1 MGVIM
6 KIKSIIAKAL
16 LIMSLFVV
24 MPLVFSQD
32 NYAYASREELLD
44 LEEEKSDEIA
54 ERQANGESYDDL
66 EERRND
72 VQDEIENI
80 KDEG

>member
-24 MPLVFSQD
+24 MPLVFLKIIMHMH
-32 NYAYASREELLD
+32 R
-44 LEEEKSDEIA
+44 EKSFWILKKKS
-54 ERQANGESYDDL
+54 Q
-66 EERRND
+66 
-72 VQDEIENI
+72 I
-80 KDEG
+80 

>member
-24 MPLVFSQD
+24 MPLVFAQD
-32 NYAYASREELLD
+32 NYAYASRGYC
-44 LEEEKSDEIA
+44 
-54 ERQANGESYDDL
+54 Q
-66 EERRND
+66 
-72 VQDEIENI
+72 
-80 KDEG
+80 

>member
-1 MGVIM
+1 M
-6 KIKSIIAKAL
+6 KKERIIAKAL
-16 LIMSLFVV
+16 LIMSLFAVL
-24 MPLVFSQD
+24 PFIFFQD
-32 NYAYASREELLD
+32 NYAYAASDELLD
-44 LEEEKSDEIA
+44 LEEEKSDIEDEIA

>member
-24 MPLVFSQD
+24 MPLVFLKIIM
-32 NYAYASREELLD
+32 RMF
-44 LEEEKSDEIA
+44 EKSCWILKKK
-54 ERQANGESYDDL
+54 SP
-66 EERRND
+66 
-72 VQDEIENI
+72 I
-80 KDEG
+80 